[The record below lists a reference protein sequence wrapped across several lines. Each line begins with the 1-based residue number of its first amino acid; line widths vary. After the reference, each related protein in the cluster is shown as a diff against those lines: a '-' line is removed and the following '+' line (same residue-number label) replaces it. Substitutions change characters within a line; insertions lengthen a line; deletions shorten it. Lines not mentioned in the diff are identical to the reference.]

1 VLLRCLLRA
10 NMSAPRLKCALAE
23 ADAKTGG
30 VTYLCPETACIS
42 PWRLIS
48 VGDVLPL
55 HGLLCV

>member
-1 VLLRCLLRA
+1 
-10 NMSAPRLKCALAE
+10 MSAPRLKCALAE